1 MNYEKFKFKCKE
13 KGYSPSG
20 LLTKLGIS
28 KGNVSKWKNGANP
41 SYDTLIKL
49 SEELECS
56 VGYLMDLEDGINSPG
71 PTVRHALRTM
81 KETPYRTISLE
92 SDKSIEK
99 KYLDEI
105 VSFANTNV
113 FFLYDSTMQEYVP
126 EDSERKEAEISR
138 RGFDILLG
146 IFDHVNEGALLK
158 TIQLQLSKIVLHH
171 LEVTTDTEIKSD
183 FLKGKINYILTG
195 KENKDSLQNHAFN
208 FSDLLTLGD
217 YFDKSLYFM
226 FSGIE

>member
-1 MNYEKFKFKCKE
+1 MNYEKFQEKCKE

-20 LLTKLGIS
+20 LLIKLGIS
-28 KGNVSKWKNGANP
+28 KGNVSKWKGGVNP

-105 VSFANTNV
+105 VAFVNTNV
-113 FFLYDSTMQEYVP
+113 FFLYDGTIKKYIP
-126 EDSERKEAEISR
+126 EDLERNHAEISK
-138 RGFDILLG
+138 RGLDILFG

-158 TIQLQLSKIVLHH
+158 TIQLQLSRIILYNLKVN
-171 LEVTTDTEIKSD
+171 TDTEIKSE

-208 FSDLLTLGD
+208 FSDLLSLGD
-217 YFDKSLYFM
+217 VFDKSLYFM

>member
-1 MNYEKFKFKCKE
+1 MNYEKFKIKCKE

-20 LLTKLGIS
+20 LLVKLGIS

-81 KETPYRTISLE
+81 KETPFRTISLE
-92 SDKSIEK
+92 SDKSIDK

-105 VSFANTNV
+105 ASFVNTNV
-113 FFLYDSTMQEYVP
+113 FFLYDGTIQEYKP
-126 EDSERKEAEISR
+126 EEPERTIAEISK
-138 RGFDILLG
+138 RGYDILLG
-146 IFDHVNEGALLK
+146 IFDHVNEGALLR
-158 TIQLQLSKIVLHH
+158 TIQMQLSRIVIYNLKINTET
-171 LEVTTDTEIKSD
+171 EVESE
-183 FLKGKINYILTG
+183 FLKGKINFILTG

-217 YFDKSLYFM
+217 WFDKSLYFM
-226 FSGIE
+226 FSGLE